1 MLCCLLGNAVCIPTE
16 LFKLVKSIPFAL
28 VVLWLSLA
36 TVPTQA
42 QEFGYG
48 ISVAGTLNDANPRL
62 VYTLDGLRGDV
73 IAIDLQVNSGNLDPM
88 LTVIGSDGTVLAL
101 NDDTV
106 FEGRD
111 SRDLHLEALHIP
123 RTDRYSL
130 VVARFGYLLGTT
142 SGSYTLAV
150 NRIGVSSASG
160 SALRYGDSVYNT
172 ITDAA
177 PQVYYTFRAARGDT
191 ISLRMQ
197 RASGDLDPA
206 LLLVN
211 SQAQI
216 IADNDDSP
224 GSLDAAI
231 NGFVIREAGTY
242 AIIASRFGQAA
253 GRSKGSFVLT
263 LNAGAESGLGRNI
276 EFALPLLPGIPAQ
289 GEITENRNA
298 QFYQFEGRKDDVI
311 TIRMSR
317 TSGELDTFLA
327 LLDPSRREIASDD
340 DGGGGQ
346 NSLINQYVLPVDG
359 AYTVVATRFERAQGT
374 TIGPYQLQLEVSG
387 NAFQNIPEDVPR
399 IEVGTSIQGTITD
412 SESQVIY
419 AFVARQG
426 DVLTITMDRASG
438 NLDARMVVL
447 AADQRPLSS
456 DDDSGEGQNARI
468 ETFTAPTTG
477 IYYLVATRY
486 GGTQGDPNTTG
497 DYTLR
502 LTQKSG

>member
-1 MLCCLLGNAVCIPTE
+1 MKPTLFLLAV
-16 LFKLVKSIPFAL
+16 LF
-28 VVLWLSLA
+28 LSL
-36 TVPTQA
+36 VPAQA

-48 ISVAGTLNDANPRL
+48 VSVSGTLNDATPR
-62 VYTLDGLRGDV
+62 VIYTLDGLRGDV
-73 IAIDLQVNSGNLDPM
+73 IAIDLRVNSGNLDPM

-101 NDDTV
+101 SDDATL
-106 FEGRD
+106 EGRNN
-111 SRDLHLEALHIP
+111 RDLHLESLHIP
-123 RTDRYSL
+123 RNDRYSL

-142 SGSYTLAV
+142 SGSYTLEV
-150 NRIGVSSASG
+150 DRIGVSSASG

-172 ITDAA
+172 ITDAS

-191 ISLRMQ
+191 ISVRMQ

-216 IADNDDSP
+216 IADTDDSP

-231 NGFVIREAGTY
+231 NGFVIREPGIY

-263 LNAGAESGLGRNI
+263 LNSGAESGLGRNI
-276 EFALPLLPGIPAQ
+276 DLALPLLPGIPAQ
-289 GEITENRNA
+289 GEITDSRDV
-298 QFYQFEGRKDDVI
+298 QFYQFDGKKDDVI
-311 TIRMSR
+311 TIRMIR
-317 TSGELDTFLA
+317 PSGELDSFLA
-327 LLDPSRREIASDD
+327 LLDPSRREIVSDD
-340 DGGGGQ
+340 DSGGGQ
-346 NSLINQYVLPVDG
+346 NALINQYVLPVDG
-359 AYTVVATRFERAQGT
+359 TYTVVATRFERAQGT
-374 TIGPYQLQLEVSG
+374 TVGPYQLQLDVSG

-399 IEVGTSIQGTITD
+399 IEIGDTVQGTITD
-412 SESQVIY
+412 TVPEMIY

-426 DVLTITMDRASG
+426 DVLTLMMDRASG

-447 AADQRPLSS
+447 ASDQRPLSS

-468 ETFTAPTTG
+468 DFTAPTTG
-477 IYYLVATRY
+477 IYYVVATRY

-497 DYTLR
+497 DYTLTVMQR
-502 LTQKSG
+502 SG

>member
-1 MLCCLLGNAVCIPTE
+1 LLAV
-16 LFKLVKSIPFAL
+16 LL
-28 VVLWLSLA
+28 LSLA
-36 TVPTQA
+36 SAPAHA

-48 ISVAGTLNDANPRL
+48 ISVTGTLNDATPRI
-62 VYTLDGLRGDV
+62 VYILDGLRGDV
-73 IAIDLQVNSGNLDPM
+73 IAIDLRVNSGSLDPM

-101 NDDTV
+101 SDDATL
-106 FEGRD
+106 EGRD

-123 RTDRYSL
+123 RNDRYSL

-142 SGSYTLAV
+142 TGSYTLEV
-150 NRIGVSSASG
+150 DRIGVSSASG

-191 ISLRMQ
+191 LSVRMQ

-231 NGFVIREAGTY
+231 NGFVIRDAGIY

-263 LNAGAESGLGRNI
+263 LSSGAESGLGRNI

-289 GEITENRNA
+289 GEISADRNV
-298 QFYQFEGRKDDVI
+298 QFYEFEGKKDDVI

-317 TSGELDTFLA
+317 TRGELDSFLA
-327 LLDPSRREIASDD
+327 LLDPSRREIVSDD

-346 NSLINQYVLPVDG
+346 NALINQYVLPVDG
-359 AYTVVATRFERAQGT
+359 TYTVVATRFERAQGT
-374 TIGPYQLQLEVSG
+374 TVGPYQLQLDVSG
-387 NAFQNIPEDVPR
+387 NAFQDIPQDVPR
-399 IEVGTSIQGTITD
+399 IEVGTTVQGTI
-412 SESQVIY
+412 SGSASQIIY

-438 NLDARMVVL
+438 NLDPRMVVL

-468 ETFTAPTTG
+468 GSFTAPTTG

-497 DYTLR
+497 SFALTVRLR
-502 LTQKSG
+502 S

>member
-1 MLCCLLGNAVCIPTE
+1 M
-16 LFKLVKSIPFAL
+16 KSIPFVL
-28 VVLWLSLA
+28 VLLLFAFVNA
-36 TVPTQA
+36 PAGA

-48 ISVAGTLNDANPRL
+48 ISVNGTLNDATPRM

-73 IAIDLQVNSGNLDPM
+73 IAIDLRVNSGNLDPM

-101 NDDTV
+101 SDDATL
-106 FEGRD
+106 EGRD
-111 SRDLHLEALHIP
+111 SSDLHLESLHIP
-123 RTDRYSL
+123 RNDRYSL

-142 SGSYTLAV
+142 SGSYTLEV
-150 NRIGVSSASG
+150 DRIGVSSASG

-177 PQVYYTFRAARGDT
+177 PQVYYTFRAALGDI
-191 ISLRMQ
+191 ISVRMQ
-197 RASGDLDPA
+197 RASGDLDPS

-211 SQAQI
+211 SQAQV

-231 NGFVIREAGTY
+231 NGFVIREPGIY

-263 LNAGAESGLGRNI
+263 LGSGAESGLGRNI
-276 EFALPLLPGIPAQ
+276 DLALPLLPGIPAQ
-289 GEITENRNA
+289 GEITDSRDV

-317 TSGELDTFLA
+317 PSGELDSFLA
-327 LLDPSRREIASDD
+327 LLDPSRREIVSDD

-346 NSLINQYVLPVDG
+346 NALINQYVLPVDG
-359 AYTVVATRFERAQGT
+359 TYTVVATRFERAQGT
-374 TIGPYQLQLEVSG
+374 TVGPYRLQLDMSG

-399 IEVGTSIQGTITD
+399 LEIGTPVQGTITD
-412 SESQVIY
+412 TNDQVIY

-426 DVLTITMDRASG
+426 DVLTITLDRASG
-438 NLDARMVVL
+438 NLDPRMVVL

-468 ETFTAPTTG
+468 DSFTAPTTG
-477 IYYLVATRY
+477 IYYVVATRY
-486 GGTQGDPNTTG
+486 GGSQGDPNTTG
-497 DYTLR
+497 DYS
-502 LTQKSG
+502 LTVTVG